1 MEVMPHLKL
10 RDDLGIPFAIL
21 PGDPARVERI
31 AEQLE
36 DVEELE
42 FNREYKSIAGTYK
55 GIRVLAVSTGIG
67 GPSPGIAVEELA
79 RIGVTHA
86 IRIGSCGALQKEI
99 RLGDL
104 ILVQGAVR
112 DEGTSRTYI
121 DSIYP
126 AIPDFELMNACVEAA
141 EEEQIPAHVGMA
153 RSHDSFYTD
162 REDAIDALWA
172 GRGVLGCDMETA
184 ALFVVGRL
192 RGVRT
197 ASILTTVVEWEDSL
211 EENINSYTGGESAM
225 MQGERMEILTAL
237 EAFVRIDKNKQGGN
251 SYE

>member
-10 RDDLGIPFAIL
+10 RDDLGIPYAIL

-67 GPSPGIAVEELA
+67 GPSTGIAVEELA

-141 EEEQIPAHVGMA
+141 EGSRFRRMSEWHGVMTVFTRTERTRSTHCGPAEECLAVIWRQ
-153 RSHDSFYTD
+153 R
-162 REDAIDALWA
+162 RCL
-172 GRGVLGCDMETA
+172 
-184 ALFVVGRL
+184 
-192 RGVRT
+192 
-197 ASILTTVVEWEDSL
+197 
-211 EENINSYTGGESAM
+211 
-225 MQGERMEILTAL
+225 
-237 EAFVRIDKNKQGGN
+237 
-251 SYE
+251 

>member
-10 RDDLGIPFAIL
+10 LDDLGIPYAIL

-55 GIRVLAVSTGIG
+55 GMRVLAVSTGIG
-67 GPSPGIAVEELA
+67 GPSTGIAVEELA

-126 AIPDFELMNACVEAA
+126 AIPDFELMSACVKVA

-162 REDAIDALWA
+162 SQHILGRE
-172 GRGVLGCDMETA
+172 GRA
-184 ALFVVGRL
+184 RL
-192 RGVRT
+192 RYGDGGAVCDRKT
-197 ASILTTVVEWEDSL
+197 PGCEDSL
-211 EENINSYTGGESAM
+211 CLKYCGGIR
-225 MQGERMEILTAL
+225 G
-237 EAFVRIDKNKQGGN
+237 
-251 SYE
+251 

>member
-1 MEVMPHLKL
+1 MPHLKL
-10 RDDLGIPFAIL
+10 RADLGIQYAIL

-67 GPSPGIAVEELA
+67 GPSTGIAVEELA
-79 RIGVTHA
+79 RIGVTH
-86 IRIGSCGALQKEI
+86 ALQKEI

-104 ILVQGAVR
+104 ILVQGTVR
-112 DEGTSRTYI
+112 DEGTSKTYI

-126 AIPDFELMNACVEAA
+126 AIPDYELMNACVEAA

-162 REDAIDALWA
+162 REDEIDALWS

-184 ALFVVGRL
+184 ALFVIGRL
-192 RGVRT
+192 RGVKT
-197 ASILTTVVEWEDSL
+197 ASILNTVVEYEDSL
-211 EENINSYTGGESAM
+211 EDNINNYTDGVNATV
-225 MQGERMEILTAL
+225 QGEKNEIHVAL
-237 EAFVRIDKNKQGGN
+237 EALRRCMK
-251 SYE
+251 